1 MGRHL
6 HKNLQRVVA
15 VARQLGDFV
24 QEVVFAG
31 GAATGLLVTDP
42 AIADVRPTID
52 VDVIV
57 EVISHP
63 DYFRLQERLRQQG
76 FYYRR

>member
-1 MGRHL
+1 MSRHL
-6 HKNLQRVVA
+6 DQNIQRIIA
-15 VARQLGDFV
+15 VASQLGELA

-42 AIADVRPTID
+42 AIPDVRPTID

-57 EVISHP
+57 EVISHA
-63 DYFRLQERLRQQG
+63 ENG
-76 FYYRR
+76 